1 MFGGIDPRKMQA
13 MMKQMGI
20 KQDEIEASRVVIERA
35 DGGKI
40 IIENPAVT
48 KIDMKGQESWQ
59 ITGEAHEEIAE
70 GVTDED
76 VRLVMEKTGKKYFFL
91 CDIAKVFV
99 QFRRLVLWRQFHCWH
114 TLPKLKRYPDESL

>member
-76 VRLVMEKTGKKYFFL
+76 VRLVMEKTGKNYEECKKL
-91 CDIAKVFV
+91 LENNGGDIA
-99 QFRRLVLWRQFHCWH
+99 QAIIDLS
-114 TLPKLKRYPDESL
+114 E